1 MGLPDRVSDLMP
13 FDLLLSVARLGSVGL
28 AGAEHGISQPAA
40 STRIRRLER
49 QLGVPLIE
57 RSPRGSR
64 LTPDGELVAEW
75 AQAAIDAAA
84 ALDAGVTSL
93 RARSDAVLRVA
104 ASMTVAEYLLPGWL
118 TTLRARDPGTAVALT
133 AGNSTEVA
141 AAVLDGTADI
151 GFVEG
156 PDLPP
161 GLASHQ
167 VGADRLT
174 VVVPPG
180 HRWERRRSG
189 ITAAELAATPLVA
202 REPGSGTRRYVEQAL
217 NSQAGLDRVPPV
229 AQLSSTTAIKS
240 AVAAGIGPA
249 VLSSLAVAPEL
260 AAGALRA
267 VKVTGLDLNRR
278 LLAVWA
284 EGRQL
289 IGPAA
294 DLRAVA
300 ARAHD
305 RGLRAPG
312 AFVATGTSRSAAPR
326 ANIAVTRRPGAGER
340 GEADADR
347 VGERALGQSVGGAR
361 AGQDAERGADR
372 ADAGAGP
379 HGRGHLVG
387 VR

>member
-1 MGLPDRVSDLMP
+1 MP
-13 FDLLLSVARLGSVGL
+13 FDLLLSVARLGSLGL
-28 AGAEHGISQPAA
+28 AAGEHGISQPAA

-49 QLGVPLIE
+49 QLGVPLIV
-57 RSPRGSR
+57 RSPRGSH
-64 LTPDGELVAEW
+64 LTAEGELVAEW
-75 AQAAIDAAA
+75 ARTAIDAAA

-93 RARSDAVLRVA
+93 RARTDAVLRVA

-118 TTLRARDPGTAVALT
+118 TGLRVRDPETAVALT

-141 AAVLDGTADI
+141 AAVLGGGADL

-202 REPGSGTRRYVEQAL
+202 REPGSGTRRYFEEAVHAR
-217 NSQAGLDRVPPV
+217 AGLDRVPPV
-229 AQLSSTTAIKS
+229 AELSSTTAIKS

-260 AAGALRA
+260 AAGTLRA
-267 VKVTGLDLNRR
+267 VKVTDLDLSRR
-278 LLAVWA
+278 LLAIWTA
-284 EGRQL
+284 GRQL
-289 IGPAA
+289 TGPAA
-294 DLRAVA
+294 DLRVIA
-300 ARAHD
+300 AR
-305 RGLRAPG
+305 
-312 AFVATGTSRSAAPR
+312 
-326 ANIAVTRRPGAGER
+326 TR
-340 GEADADR
+340 
-347 VGERALGQSVGGAR
+347 
-361 AGQDAERGADR
+361 
-372 ADAGAGP
+372 
-379 HGRGHLVG
+379 
-387 VR
+387 

>member
-1 MGLPDRVSDLMP
+1 MSLPDRVSDLMP
-13 FDLLLSVARLGSVGL
+13 FDLLLSVARLGSLGL
-28 AGAEHGISQPAA
+28 AAAEHGISQPAA

-49 QLGVPLIE
+49 QLGVPLIA
-57 RSPRGSR
+57 RSPRGSH
-64 LTPDGELVAEW
+64 LTPDGELVAGW

-93 RARSDAVLRVA
+93 RAQIDAVLRVA

-118 TTLRARDPGTAVALT
+118 TVLRAHDPETAVALM
-133 AGNSTEVA
+133 AGNSREVA
-141 AAVLDGTADI
+141 AAVLDGGAEL

-167 VGADRLT
+167 VGADRLA

-202 REPGSGTRRYVEQAL
+202 REPGSGTRRYFEDAMAAQ
-217 NSQAGLDRVPPV
+217 SGLDRVPPV
-229 AQLSSTTAIKS
+229 AELSSTTAIKS

-260 AAGALRA
+260 AAGTLRA
-267 VKVTGLDLNRR
+267 VKVTDLDLSRR
-278 LLAVWA
+278 LLAIWA
-284 EGRQL
+284 AGRQL

-294 DLRAVA
+294 DLR
-300 ARAHD
+300 
-305 RGLRAPG
+305 
-312 AFVATGTSRSAAPR
+312 T
-326 ANIAVTRRPGAGER
+326 IAGRTR
-340 GEADADR
+340 
-347 VGERALGQSVGGAR
+347 
-361 AGQDAERGADR
+361 
-372 ADAGAGP
+372 
-379 HGRGHLVG
+379 
-387 VR
+387 